1 MLLSVTLPFDHA
13 VFWAFEA
20 SGTAEKWLESFARAM
35 GIAPGEGRA
44 DRRIH
49 FEVMPRRPGEFFG
62 PRLVC
67 CVRSLPA
74 GEWKL
79 REFQDMV
86 FFEHPALSE
95 VICEIA
101 SGADWPRQAHQM
113 RQALL
118 PVYIDALLSGGLP
131 VHGALVE
138 IDGSGVILAG
148 RSGAGKSTACRRL
161 SPPWRVLGDDLCLVV
176 SDISGDYRA
185 HPLPTWSA
193 IRENGGP
200 GVCRAGA
207 SVPLRAVFFL
217 EQSSGDECLDLK
229 KNTAAISMAGAAVEV
244 FRSIDFGFPRREEP
258 AVKKALYANA
268 SSMASKI
275 PACLL
280 RLSLTGRFWERIEEA
295 LGRNEPMMKWR
306 KPGNSEQMGTASGL
320 KG

>member
-1 MLLSVTLPFDHA
+1 MSMNLRLDHGVA
-13 VFWAFEA
+13 WAFEA
-20 SGTAEKWLESFARAM
+20 TGAAEGWLESFARAM
-35 GIAPGEGRA
+35 GIAPGEGSA

-49 FEVMPRRPGEFFG
+49 FEVMSRRLGEFFG
-62 PRLVC
+62 PRLLSC
-67 CVRSLPA
+67 ARSLPA

-86 FFEHPALSE
+86 FFEHPALCE
-95 VICEIA
+95 IICEIA
-101 SGADWPRQAHQM
+101 SGVDRPGQVHQM
-113 RQALL
+113 RQALH

-176 SDISGDYRA
+176 SDFSGGYRA

-193 IRENGGP
+193 FIENGGMCQS
-200 GVCRAGA
+200 GT

-217 EQSSGDECLDLK
+217 GQSHEDQCLDLK
-229 KNTAAISMAGAAVEV
+229 KNAAAISMAGAAIEV
-244 FRSIDFGFPRREEP
+244 FQSIDFGFPHREEP

-275 PACLL
+275 PACLF

-295 LGRNEPMMKWR
+295 LGRNEPVMKWR
-306 KPGNSEQMGTASGL
+306 KPGNSEQLGTASGL